1 MRIKERRIQIS
12 KLGGMDMSVSLFEK
26 YGGFGTV
33 SKLVSELYD
42 ELAKNEVT
50 APYFERSN
58 MIALMDHQVKF
69 LSQAL
74 GGPEQYTGQQMNAA
88 HTGLK
93 ITEAAF
99 FEVANTIQFILEDNG
114 VEEDDITHIMGLL
127 GSLKDDVVEA

>member
-12 KLGGMDMSVSLFEK
+12 ELGGMDMSVSLFEK
-26 YGGFGTV
+26 YGGFATV

-58 MIALMDHQVKF
+58 MTALMDHQVKF

-74 GGPEQYTGQQMNAA
+74 GGKYLF
-88 HTGLK
+88 TGLFSCSGMRSK
-93 ITEAAF
+93 PPLCS
-99 FEVANTIQFILEDNG
+99 TICDTSEF
-114 VEEDDITHIMGLL
+114 
-127 GSLKDDVVEA
+127 GSEKSPK